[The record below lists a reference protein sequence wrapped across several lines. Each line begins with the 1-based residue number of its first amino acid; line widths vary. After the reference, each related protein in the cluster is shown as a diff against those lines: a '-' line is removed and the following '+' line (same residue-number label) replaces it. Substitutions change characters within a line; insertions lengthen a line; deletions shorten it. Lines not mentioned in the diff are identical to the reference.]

1 MSGLSWSTVLAE
13 VNARVGR
20 SFTFRQQLPG
30 GRQAGAWL
38 VQDAADQ
45 RAVLTWTVNHGLAR
59 RRPETKRLVQRL
71 QGRGYPT
78 PAWIAAGVL
87 EGDVVFELAEYAQGR
102 HVPFM
107 EVPIARVLA
116 AIELQAGLASPT
128 ASSWSD
134 YAWSL
139 LRDQDGPRA
148 YLGRLSADGHAF
160 AGHLDTL
167 MHDLGHV
174 VLPADDAVHGD
185 MGTYNILV
193 DQDAIAIIDIAA
205 CGPGTRALDYA
216 WLLRQAQ
223 HELAPAGIL
232 RSIRTAGQKVAG
244 RDVFTVCLMAA
255 VIEMAAFSAQRGHL
269 DAARQE
275 LRRARGLLTDW
286 PETTYRACQQRSTH
300 DRIGLRHVANNEK
313 GVLPE

>member
-1 MSGLSWSTVLAE
+1 VSGPRWSTVLAE
-13 VNARVGR
+13 VNARVGG
-20 SFTFRQQLPG
+20 SFTFRQHLPG
-30 GRQAGAWL
+30 GRQGGAWL
-38 VQDAADQ
+38 VQDAAGQ
-45 RAVLTWTVNHGLAR
+45 RAVLTWTVNEGLAR

-107 EVPIARVLA
+107 EVPVARVLA
-116 AIELQAGLASPT
+116 AIELQAGLAGPT

-139 LRDQDGPRA
+139 LRDPDGPRA
-148 YLGRLSADGHAF
+148 YLSRLGADGHAF
-160 AGHLDTL
+160 ARHLDTL
-167 MHDLGHV
+167 VHDLGHV
-174 VLPADDAVHGD
+174 ALPADDAVHGD

-216 WLLRQAQ
+216 WLLRQAH
-223 HELAPAGIL
+223 HERAPAGIL
-232 RSIRTAGQKVAG
+232 RSIRTAGQNVAG
-244 RDVFTVCLMAA
+244 TDVFTVCLMA
-255 VIEMAAFSAQRGHL
+255 VIEMAAFSAQRGHP

-275 LRRARGLLTDW
+275 LRRARGLLIDW
-286 PETTYRACQQRSTH
+286 PETT
-300 DRIGLRHVANNEK
+300 
-313 GVLPE
+313 

>member
-1 MSGLSWSTVLAE
+1 MAVSQGTVGGPDVRMGRVSGPTRSTVLAE
-13 VNARVGR
+13 VNARVDG
-20 SFTFRQQLPG
+20 SFTFQQQLPG

-38 VQDAADQ
+38 VQDAVGQ

-78 PAWIAAGVL
+78 PLWIDAGVL
-87 EGDVVFELAEYAQGR
+87 EGDVVFELAEHAQGR

-107 EVPIARVLA
+107 EVPLARVLDA
-116 AIELQAGLASPT
+116 VELQTGLAGPT

-134 YAWSL
+134 HTWSL
-139 LRDQDGPRA
+139 IRDPDGSRA
-148 YLGRLSADGHAF
+148 HLSRLGADGHAF
-160 AGHLDTL
+160 AGDIDML
-167 MHDLGHV
+167 MHDLDQV
-174 VLPADDAVHGD
+174 VLPADDVVHGD

-275 LRRARGLLTDW
+275 LRQARGLLAEW
-286 PETTYRACQQRSTH
+286 PETT
-300 DRIGLRHVANNEK
+300 
-313 GVLPE
+313 